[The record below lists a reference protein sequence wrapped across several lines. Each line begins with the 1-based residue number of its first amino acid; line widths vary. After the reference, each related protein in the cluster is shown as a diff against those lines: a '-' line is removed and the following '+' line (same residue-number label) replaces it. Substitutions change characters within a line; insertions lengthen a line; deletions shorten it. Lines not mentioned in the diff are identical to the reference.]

1 MKHSAVA
8 LKRSPARLTA
18 IGVVGF
24 ALALAVASQIAIP
37 IPGTPVPFTFTP
49 LVVVLAGLWLGP
61 RAGAASMT
69 LYLVLGATGLPVF
82 APMGP
87 PGLARLVGPTAG
99 YLYAYPLA
107 AFVAGLGANR
117 ARTVAG
123 RFLAALAGTAVIL
136 LGGFAWLAVL
146 GGSLASAMAFGIHPF
161 ILLDAVKAL
170 LAAVIAPSRNP
181 ASSDRAPA

>member
-1 MKHSAVA
+1 MKHSAVT
-8 LKRSPARLTA
+8 LSGSPARLTA

-24 ALALAVASQIAIP
+24 ALALAVASQIAVP

-82 APMGP
+82 APVGP
-87 PGLARLVGPTAG
+87 TGLARLVGPTAG

-107 AFVAGLGANR
+107 AFVAGVGADR
-117 ARTVAG
+117 ARGFAG
-123 RFLAALAGTAVIL
+123 RFAAALAGTAVIL

-146 GGSLASAMAFGIHPF
+146 GGSLASATAFGITPF
-161 ILLDAVKAL
+161 IALDALKAL
-170 LAAVIAPSRNP
+170 LAALIAPTRNSP
-181 ASSDRAPA
+181 SSDRAPA